1 MRQPDIN
8 RLARIVEHYEAI
20 DRIFDSLQ
28 TSLEKHDSEFIT
40 INHNSVSV
48 YLLVSNMR
56 KDAKENREWIERKL
70 KQMTTELKRRDLSG
84 IYIFDTFPGEK
95 KRQPTCI
102 EDCQQETRRKW
113 CMAQTQDSLRETI
126 EHLAKTFKDMTDYLV
141 MEHCVSDEQRTEF
154 FAMID
159 RNVER
164 SKYNLAL
171 HELADQVDFF
181 CEKVTLLADACG
193 VAKHVEDT

>member
-1 MRQPDIN
+1 MIM
-8 RLARIVEHYEAI
+8 
-20 DRIFDSLQ
+20 
-28 TSLEKHDSEFIT
+28 EK
-40 INHNSVSV
+40 
-48 YLLVSNMR
+48 
-56 KDAKENREWIERKL
+56 
-70 KQMTTELKRRDLSG
+70 ELKRRDLSG
-84 IYIFDTFPGEK
+84 IYIFDKFPIDK

-113 CMAQTQDSLRETI
+113 CMAQTQECLRNTI
-126 EHLAKTFKDMTDYLV
+126 KHLAHTFKETTDYLV
-141 MEHCVSDEQRTEF
+141 SEKYVTDEQRTEF

-164 SKYNLAL
+164 SKWNWAV

-193 VAKHVEDT
+193 VTKHKEDEEL

>member
-1 MRQPDIN
+1 
-8 RLARIVEHYEAI
+8 
-20 DRIFDSLQ
+20 
-28 TSLEKHDSEFIT
+28 
-40 INHNSVSV
+40 
-48 YLLVSNMR
+48 MR
-56 KDAKENREWIERKL
+56 K
-70 KQMTTELKRRDLSG
+70 ELKRRDLSG
-84 IYIFDTFPGEK
+84 IYIFDTFPNEE

-113 CMAQTQDSLRETI
+113 CMAQTQDCLRNTI
-126 EHLAKTFKDMTDYLV
+126 KHLAQTFKETTDYLV
-141 MEHCVSDEQRTEF
+141 SEKCVTDEQRTEF

-164 SKYNLAL
+164 SKYNWAV

-193 VAKHVEDT
+193 VTKHKENKNEE